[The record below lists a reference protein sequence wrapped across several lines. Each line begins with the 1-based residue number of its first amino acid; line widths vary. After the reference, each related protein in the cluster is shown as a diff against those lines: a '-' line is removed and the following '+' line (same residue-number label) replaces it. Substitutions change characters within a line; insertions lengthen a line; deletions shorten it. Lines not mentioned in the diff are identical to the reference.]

1 MLVIKTNLA
10 KRSGYSPKLP
20 ILMRWTEYQTLVVV
34 AVIDIVNTEEE
45 GGAAVCVIVEPGGA
59 PYDPF
64 TIFDGEDMIPMS
76 ELEEFFGRI
85 VIESK

>member
-1 MLVIKTNLA
+1 MLVVKTNLA

-20 ILMRWTEYQTLVVV
+20 ILMCWTAYQTLVVV
-34 AVIDIVNTEEE
+34 AVIDIVDTEE
-45 GGAAVCVIVEPGGA
+45 GGAAVCVIVEPGGT

-64 TIFDGEDMIPMS
+64 TIFDCEDMIPMS
-76 ELEEFFGRI
+76 ELEEFFGQI

>member
-10 KRSGYSPKLP
+10 KRSRYSSKLP

-34 AVIDIVNTEEE
+34 AVIDIVATEE
-45 GGAAVCVIVEPGGA
+45 GDAAICVIVEPGGA

-64 TIFDGEDMIPMS
+64 TIFDCEDMIPMS
-76 ELEEFFGRI
+76 ELEEFFGEI